1 MKYKAEIGSFFIIT
15 LAIVSLLVLF
25 PLIISI
31 IVMNTTAIIISAVFF
46 VIMEAVLISPI
57 FGYVK
62 LEENALYIRYGL
74 IFRKRIPYDKIVS
87 LEKEHK
93 LYSES
98 IISLKTA
105 IEHIKIKYNTYDNT
119 TVSIRNM
126 DQFIGEVNQRTTL
139 VIEK

>member
-31 IVMNTTAIIISAVFF
+31 IVMNTTAIILSAVFF

-62 LEENALYIRYGL
+62 LEENALYILSL
-74 IFRKRIPYDKIVS
+74 IHI
-87 LEKEHK
+87 
-93 LYSES
+93 SEP
-98 IISLKTA
+98 T
-105 IEHIKIKYNTYDNT
+105 
-119 TVSIRNM
+119 RP
-126 DQFIGEVNQRTTL
+126 
-139 VIEK
+139 